1 LFWKPYFEHGFWFLS
16 SKLEQDF
23 LEEYIK
29 KIKLWAGKVE
39 ERLFLEML
47 CLRNGWFSCVL
58 EVFVLECFSQT
69 GTSIFSIV
77 LFFYIVLFS
86 IVNFLFIIDTIWFFN
101 LGNVCLC

>member
-23 LEEYIK
+23 LEEYIT
-29 KIKLWAGKVE
+29 KIKLWVGKVE

-47 CLRNGWFSCVL
+47 CLKNGWFSCVL
-58 EVFVLECFSQT
+58 EVSVLECSSPT

-77 LFFYIVLFS
+77 LFS
-86 IVNFLFIIDTIWFFN
+86 IVNFLFLIDTN
-101 LGNVCLC
+101 S